1 MKETEINTAAP
12 KHGEEKEFDFVE
24 LLIMLA
30 KHKKLVIGL
39 PVLAAI
45 LAAALSFALP
55 NVYRAGIK
63 LLPPQQ
69 GQSGAAALLAQLGGV
84 ASVVAG
90 GGGGPKNPNDVY
102 IAMLKS
108 RTVADRLIRR
118 FDLAK
123 VFDAKSP
130 EEARKALEANTT
142 VLTAKDGLITLDV
155 ESSDKKL
162 VAPLANAY
170 VEELLQLNNTLAVT
184 EAAQRRKFF
193 EQQLEYAKDRL
204 ANAEAALK
212 RSLDTNGVISVD
224 SESRTIVETVGRLRA
239 QVAAKEIQLR
249 SMQAFVTTNN
259 QEYKRAQEELESL
272 RAQLAKLEN
281 GSRPDDSVSEQG
293 STGRKPGLENIKTL
307 REVKYYQMLYELL
320 AKQYE
325 AARLDEAKDASVIQV
340 LDKAIEPERKFKPKR
355 SVIVIGAAL
364 GGLFIAIIWA
374 FLVETQKAALR
385 SPERA
390 AQLARLKT
398 HLRGR

>member
-1 MKETEINTAAP
+1 MKDMDINTPAP
-12 KHGEEKEFDFVE
+12 KSGDEKEFDVVE

-30 KHKKLVIGL
+30 KHKKLVFGL
-39 PVLAAI
+39 PVLAAV

-90 GGGGPKNPNDVY
+90 GGAGPKNPNDVY
-102 IAMLKS
+102 IAMLRS
-108 RTVADRLIRR
+108 RTVADRLIKR

-123 VFDAKSP
+123 VYGAKSP
-130 EEARKALEANTT
+130 DEARKALEANTT

-155 ESSDKKL
+155 EGEDKKL

-170 VEELLQLNNTLAVT
+170 VEELTELNKTLAVT
-184 EAAQRRKFF
+184 EAAQRRKFY
-193 EQQLEYAKDRL
+193 EQQLEQAKDRL
-204 ANAEAALK
+204 ANAEASLK
-212 RSLDTNGVISVD
+212 RSLDTNGVVSVD
-224 SESRTIVETVGRLRA
+224 AESRAIVETVGRLRA

-249 SMQAFVTTNN
+249 SMQAFVTPNN
-259 QEYKRAQEELESL
+259 QEYKRAQEELDSL
-272 RAQLAKLEN
+272 RAQLSKLEN
-281 GSRPDDSVSEQG
+281 GSRSDGAAQQQG
-293 STGRKPGLENIKTL
+293 GGGQQGLENIKTL

-340 LDKAIEPERKFKPKR
+340 LDNAIEPERKFKPKR
-355 SVIVIGAAL
+355 GVIVIAGFL
-364 GGLFIAIIWA
+364 GGLFLAILWA

-390 AQLARLKT
+390 AQLARLKA
-398 HLRGR
+398 HLRLR

>member
-1 MKETEINTAAP
+1 MKDMDINTPAP
-12 KHGEEKEFDFVE
+12 MAGQEKEFDVVE
-24 LLIMLA
+24 FLIMLA
-30 KHKKLVIGL
+30 KHKKLVFGL
-39 PVLAAI
+39 PVLAAV

-90 GGGGPKNPNDVY
+90 GAAGPKNPNDVY
-102 IAMLKS
+102 IAMLRS
-108 RTVADRLIRR
+108 RTVADRLIKR

-123 VFDAKSP
+123 VYGAKSP
-130 EEARKALEANTT
+130 DEARKALEANTT

-155 ESSDKKL
+155 EGEDKKL

-170 VEELLQLNNTLAVT
+170 VEELTELNKTLAVT
-184 EAAQRRKFF
+184 EAAQRRKFY
-193 EQQLEYAKDRL
+193 EQQLEQAKARL
-204 ANAEAALK
+204 ANAEASLK
-212 RSLDTNGVISVD
+212 RSLDTNGVVSVD
-224 SESRTIVETVGRLRA
+224 AESRAIVETVGRLRA

-259 QEYKRAQEELESL
+259 QEYKRAQEELDSL

-281 GSRPDDSVSEQG
+281 GSRTEGPAQPQG
-293 STGRKPGLENIKTL
+293 GGQQGLENIKTL

-340 LDKAIEPERKFKPKR
+340 LDNAIEPERKFKPKR
-355 SVIVIGAAL
+355 AVIVIAGFL
-364 GGLFIAIIWA
+364 GGLFVAILWA

-390 AQLARLKT
+390 AQLARLKA
-398 HLRGR
+398 HLRLR

>member
-1 MKETEINTAAP
+1 MKEMDINTPAP
-12 KHGEEKEFDFVE
+12 KSGDEKEFDVVE

-30 KHKKLVIGL
+30 KHKKLVFGL
-39 PVLAAI
+39 PVLAAV

-90 GGGGPKNPNDVY
+90 GGAGPKNPNDVY
-102 IAMLKS
+102 IAMLRS
-108 RTVADRLIRR
+108 RTVADRLIKR

-123 VFDAKSP
+123 VYKAKSP
-130 EEARKALEANTT
+130 DEARKALEANTT

-155 ESSDKKL
+155 EGEDQKL

-170 VEELLQLNNTLAVT
+170 IEELTELNKTLAVT
-184 EAAQRRKFF
+184 EAAQRRKFY
-193 EQQLEYAKDRL
+193 EQQLEQAKDRL
-204 ANAEAALK
+204 ANAEALLK
-212 RSLDTNGVISVD
+212 RSLDTNGVVSVD
-224 SESRTIVETVGRLRA
+224 AESRAIVETVGRLRA

-249 SMQAFVTTNN
+249 SMQAFVTPNN
-259 QEYKRAQEELESL
+259 QEYKHAQEELESL
-272 RAQLAKLEN
+272 RAQLSKLEN
-281 GSRPDDSVSEQG
+281 GSRSDGAAQQQG
-293 STGRKPGLENIKTL
+293 GNQQGLENIKTL

-340 LDKAIEPERKFKPKR
+340 LDNAIEPERKFKPKR
-355 SVIVIGAAL
+355 GVIVIGGFL
-364 GGLFIAIIWA
+364 GGLFLAILWA
-374 FLVETQKAALR
+374 FMVETQKAALR

-390 AQLARLKT
+390 AQLARLKA
-398 HLRGR
+398 HLRLR

>member
-1 MKETEINTAAP
+1 MKDMDINTPAP
-12 KHGEEKEFDFVE
+12 MAGQEKEFDVVE
-24 LLIMLA
+24 FLIMLA
-30 KHKKLVIGL
+30 KHKKLVFGL
-39 PVLAAI
+39 PVLAAV

-90 GGGGPKNPNDVY
+90 GAAGPKNPNDVY
-102 IAMLKS
+102 IAMLRS
-108 RTVADRLIRR
+108 RTVADRLIKR

-123 VFDAKSP
+123 VYGAKSP
-130 EEARKALEANTT
+130 DEARKALEANTT

-155 ESSDKKL
+155 EGEDKKL

-170 VEELLQLNNTLAVT
+170 VEELTELNKTLAVT
-184 EAAQRRKFF
+184 EAAQRRKFY
-193 EQQLEYAKDRL
+193 EQQLEQAKDRL
-204 ANAEAALK
+204 ANAEASLK
-212 RSLDTNGVISVD
+212 RSLDTNGVVSVD
-224 SESRTIVETVGRLRA
+224 AESRAIVETVGRLRA

-259 QEYKRAQEELESL
+259 QEYKRAQEELDSL

-281 GSRPDDSVSEQG
+281 GSRTEGPAQPQG
-293 STGRKPGLENIKTL
+293 GGQQGLENIKTL

-340 LDKAIEPERKFKPKR
+340 LDNAIEPERKFKPKR
-355 SVIVIGAAL
+355 AVIVIAGFL
-364 GGLFIAIIWA
+364 GGLFVAILWA

-390 AQLARLKT
+390 AQLARLKA
-398 HLRGR
+398 HLRLR